1 MFLWEFES
9 LLLIQTLDKKMKKLT
24 IGILTIATIFGLSSC
39 AKDVEDYNLVEKNQ
53 KALLSVSSSVTITGD
68 DYGCWYTSR
77 INVGKISQIKN
88 SYIWL
93 IQNVD
98 PKRIDPD
105 PSVNYNSLYFGSNT
119 QPFHSNPASKS
130 VSDIRD
136 WIISAI
142 TELGGSDPVSGQ
154 WQCEID
160 SSNPDQIN
168 VTIYNNGDGCGNV
181 ETVFPNYGTG
191 VGSGIRTAVFV
202 SFDEVNNL

>member
-1 MFLWEFES
+1 
-9 LLLIQTLDKKMKKLT
+9 MKKLT
-24 IGILTIATIFGLSSC
+24 IGILTSVTMFVLSSC
-39 AKDVEDYNLVEKNQ
+39 AKDVEDNLLEKSH
-53 KALLSVSSSVTITGD
+53 KALLSAPSAVTITGD
-68 DYGCWYTSR
+68 VRGCWYTSQ
-77 INVGKISQIKN
+77 IVVGQISQIKN
-88 SYIWL
+88 SYIWV

-98 PKRIDPD
+98 PKPIDPD

-119 QPFHSNPASKS
+119 QPFHSNPASRS

-154 WQCEID
+154 WQCDID

-181 ETVFPNYGTG
+181 ETVFPNYGMG
-191 VGSGIRTAVFV
+191 VGSGKKTAVFV
-202 SFDEVNNL
+202 SFDLAGNL

>member
-9 LLLIQTLDKKMKKLT
+9 IINSNPNIKKMKKLT
-24 IGILTIATIFGLSSC
+24 IGILTMVTMFVLSSC
-39 AKDVEDYNLVEKNQ
+39 AKNVDDNLLEKSH
-53 KALLSVSSSVTITGD
+53 KALLSAPSAVTITGD
-68 DYGCWYTSR
+68 DYGCWYTSK
-77 INVGKISQIKN
+77 IVVGKMSQIKN
-88 SYIWL
+88 SYIWV

-98 PKRIDPD
+98 AKSIDPD

-142 TELGGSDPVSGQ
+142 AELGGSDPVSGQ
-154 WQCEID
+154 WQCDID

-168 VTIYNNGDGCGNV
+168 VTIYNNADGCGNV
-181 ETVFPNYGTG
+181 ETVFPNYGLG
-191 VGSGIRTAVFV
+191 VGSGIKTAVFV
-202 SFDEVNNL
+202 SFDLVNNL